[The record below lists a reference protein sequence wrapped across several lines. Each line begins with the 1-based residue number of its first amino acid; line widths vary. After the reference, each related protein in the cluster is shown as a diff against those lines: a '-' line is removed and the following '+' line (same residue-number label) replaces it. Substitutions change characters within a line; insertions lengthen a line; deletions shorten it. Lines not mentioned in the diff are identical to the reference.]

1 MNKNLFK
8 VIFNKKRGQ
17 MMAVAENTVRDGKS
31 TADTTA
37 ASSRVITSAAVKLAG
52 IPVLV
57 FSILVGFGLCTLI
70 VNPSRAEVV
79 HADPSAP
86 KNQQPTILQTANG
99 TPQIN
104 IQTPSKAGVSINQY
118 RQLDVSNKGAI
129 LNNSRKNAQSRL
141 AGWIQGNPWL
151 ANGEARVIVNQIN
164 STNPSQLN
172 GYIEVAG
179 KRAEVIMAN
188 PAGINISG
196 SGFINAAGVTL
207 TTGKPVI
214 NNGNVNGYEVR
225 GGNINISG
233 SGLDSSGTE
242 YTRILAQAAQI
253 NAGIWANN
261 LNITTGNNDIDT
273 AGIVT
278 TNLPASAENKPA
290 VAIDTSNLGG
300 MYAGKIVLVSTDKG
314 VGINNAGQIFAGTG
328 NITIN
333 ADGRLMN
340 SGSIVAADKNNSGS
354 DVSTATIN
362 SDEIT
367 NSGTLSSQG
376 RMQLRSRQLNNSGI
390 LTTADELNI
399 RQQALINQGEI
410 NAGRID
416 VIADNVHNLN
426 GKIIQTGKQ
435 VLNLN
440 SNKLENR
447 NNGLIG
453 YAPANAN
460 QPHKPDLTEPSNQP
474 NPTESTTT
482 IKPPT
487 TAVGDGQT
495 ETVTNPVSKTEF
507 ATGQIISSQEVI
519 NDNGQIIA
527 NGGIELVAKAGL
539 RNHGTL
545 NLNNLSVNGEE
556 FNNQQGKLTAGKAI
570 INTDIIDNREGEMTT
585 NELLSAR
592 SNRLDNRKGK
602 LQSAGSIEI
611 SSAQLNNSEEGL
623 IAAQNQLD
631 IQSEDF
637 NNSLKGKIQ
646 AGKTLNVKA
655 GNLNNQQGSM
665 DSNILNLSADYVDN
679 SLGAIRTNDNLKA
692 QINRNLN
699 NQNGTFGSGADL
711 LLDSESESLLAVD
724 NSAGGKIIAGK
735 QAKLNTASLNNS
747 KGSIDSD
754 ILDLKAE
761 RIDNSEGAI
770 RTNKQLKAQIK
781 EELKNRNGL
790 IGSSEKLLLNAEGE
804 SKLALD
810 NSEQGKIIAG
820 KQAVIH
826 TATVDNNS
834 GSIDADS
841 LELSA
846 DSVNNE
852 GGAIRVNQQ
861 LKAQINR
868 NLNNQNGT
876 FGSGADLLLDSESES
891 LLAVDNS
898 AGGKIIA
905 GKQAKLNTASLNNS
919 KGSIDSDS
927 LDLKAV
933 RINNSEGAIRTNKQL
948 KAQIKEE
955 LKNRNGL
962 IGSSEELLLNA
973 EGESKLA
980 LDNGEQGKII
990 AGKQAV
996 IHTATVNNNSGSI
1009 DADSLELSADSVN
1022 NEGGAIRVNQQLK
1035 AQINRNLN
1043 NQNGTFG
1050 SGADLLL
1057 DSESESLLAV
1067 DNSAGGKIIAGKQ
1080 AKLNTASLN
1089 NSKGSIDSDILDL
1102 KAERIDNSEGAI
1114 RTNKQLKAQ
1123 IKEELKNRNGLIGS
1137 SEKLL
1142 LNAEGESKLALD
1154 NSEQGKII
1162 AGKQAVIHTA
1172 TVDNNSGSIDADSLE
1187 LSADSV
1193 NNEGGAIRVNQQL
1206 KAQINR
1212 NLNNQNGTFGSGA
1225 DLLLDSESESLLAVD
1240 NSAGGKIIAGKQA
1253 KLNTASLNNS
1263 KGSIDSDS
1271 LDLKAVRINNSEG
1284 AIRTNK
1290 QLKAQIKEELKNR
1303 NGLIGSSEELLLNAE
1318 GESKLALDNGEQ
1330 GKIIAGKQAVIH
1342 TATVDN
1348 NSGSIDTD
1356 SLDLIADSVKNTAGA
1371 IRTNKLLRAQINQ
1384 LLLNQ
1389 NGQISSAENI
1399 DIHDNHKNTLGVDN
1413 TNNGQILA
1421 GNDLSLQAKNLSHSG
1436 VMASGHDA
1444 VIYLSENSDIN
1455 ADISA
1460 NANLKLHSD
1469 GKITNSH
1476 SLTGGDSVIVEAS
1489 QIENQTGGSIQSNRQ
1504 TELSAV
1510 DNIINRGLINSNGLT
1525 LIQAGNTVDN
1535 VGTGRIYGNHVAIGT
1550 SNLFNRE
1557 ETKGNETKAAVI
1569 AARERLDIGAINIVN
1584 KEEGLITSEGDIGI
1598 GGKLDARLQATGMAN
1613 SLINSSAR
1621 IEAKGN
1627 GSIAVNDLRNF
1638 NNHFAL
1644 EEYLASKQHI
1654 QQYKF
1659 PKLTDFLTEGI
1670 DGHFDERKRHNEH
1683 AIFIYNDGH
1692 YIRDKKQRIIWTDF
1706 TRSTYK
1712 QRVKESKPG
1721 EIIVGG
1727 DLNISGQ
1734 YWENNNSKILVGENL
1749 LGSENIQL
1757 NNIESKGKQT
1767 IIDDGWIGGFKNS
1780 HKKYKRKNTGKI
1792 NNHSITDTDLEQP
1805 VSIIQQHVNIS
1816 INQKKADSADFNKR
1830 QIDNSGSKNS
1840 GEESK
1845 NQLNYNQQKTAS
1857 DNGLLS
1863 ENKSTGSINNIQG
1876 NNQQQVNNSNEQA
1889 DLPKF
1894 KTINSFNNQLPN
1906 NSLYHVDPNNKGYL
1920 VETDPAFT
1928 NMRKWLGSDYMLNSL
1943 GQDPEKM
1950 QKRLGDGYYE
1960 QRLINEQI
1968 AKLTGFRR
1976 LNGYYDDEDE
1986 FKALMDSGISV
1997 AKKLGLLPG
2006 VALTADQIA
2015 RLTSDIVWLVDQ
2027 TITLPDGT
2035 QQTVLVPQVY
2045 LMVRDGDLNTS
2056 GALISAANIRLH
2068 TNKDINN
2075 QGTIAGRKIVD
2086 LGANNFDNSGLISGQ
2101 KVGLEANNNI
2111 NIIGGTVQAQDLL
2124 SLQAKH
2130 IDINTTTVTHGD
2142 ERNGGTVINRVAGLY
2157 VTGNNNGIMAVNGIE
2172 GLNIN
2177 GANIVN
2183 TSTNGLSQ
2191 LASSKGNVN
2200 LGTVQTA
2207 SHIGYG
2213 ALNAKN
2219 HLALDHADEL
2229 GTQFM
2234 VTNDAQIVAGN
2245 QVNVR
2250 QADINSNNGNIS
2262 IYGKE
2267 GVNIT
2272 EGRKLVD
2279 MDESYYSKSKKF
2291 LSTKKSID
2299 KYQLHQD
2306 EAVASNITAKNV
2318 NIGTEKDLNIRGSN
2332 IISDNQTLL
2341 QAGHDINVEAAVNQ
2355 YQKNEYHARKKSGL
2369 MSSGGLGFTIGSL
2382 KETDDTKNK
2391 SIQHS
2396 KTTIGSLNGDTII
2409 VSGGHYTQSGSI
2421 VSSPKGNITIAAKQI
2436 DVLAAQDQ
2444 YSTDN
2449 VHTLKQSGLTLALN
2463 VPAISMLQKEETA
2476 IARVGQSKNS
2486 RVNAMA
2492 AANVG
2497 MDLYDGYNLMSEIAK
2512 DPKQSVQ
2519 NISVSLTY
2527 GQQKNKSESHMENKT
2542 AAASKILAGGQVNL
2556 LATGGGKDSNINI
2569 IGSDV
2574 SGNRGTYL
2582 EADNDINLL
2591 AAQQTSQ
2598 QTSKNKSSG
2607 WNAGVAA
2614 NYGSNG
2620 FSLGVTAGANL
2631 GKGSSKGNEITY
2643 RNTHVGSVSGN
2654 TIIKSAGATNLTGA
2668 QVIGKGV
2675 KVDAAELNI
2684 ESLQDQAEFNSKQQN
2699 VSGQV
2704 TVGNG
2709 VSGSANYN
2717 RSKLKSD
2724 YASVTEQ
2731 SGIIAGD
2738 NGYQIKVKG
2747 NTDLKGGIITSNKV
2761 AEINDK
2767 NSIITGSITSS
2778 DIRNHSKYKGSSIG
2792 FSGVGNLNFNNQN
2805 PVSEKNDDQLNS
2817 NINNNSE
2824 SNNKNEKNI
2833 STIQKS
2839 GNGIIGSGKDD
2850 NNDKGITKSGINTT
2864 NIIITDEET
2873 QKRLTGQNAADTIAA
2888 IHTNRNSED
2897 YAANAGYLK
2906 NNFNPEKVLN
2916 ELNLQVEVTKEFREN
2931 SFKKVNS
2938 YIDEKQALLR
2948 KQIKETTNED
2958 DKTKLY
2964 DEIYQLQY
2972 ARNLIETV
2980 INIVSANPNVAITKG
2995 TLQLAQTRLRQESLA
3010 NSRQSPGVKDPKTG
3024 QVINNVSYESSAFDG
3039 VKLGG
3044 VRLDLDTICGKSNER
3059 CAHDSNNKL
3068 ILDSSGN
3075 YTFIGDAEFPD
3086 LSKLLSDETMV
3097 GKMAGLTGGIQ
3108 GGPGGWYINKLVIP
3122 YSIGSISD
3130 MIIEEFAGPHDYI
3143 GGQILGWY
3151 GNDGNTTRDRHTFEN
3166 IASDITTDVAI
3177 PVAAPFALAN
3187 IFTYDMLQMLNLLVK

>member
-1 MNKNLFK
+1 M
-8 VIFNKKRGQ
+8 
-17 MMAVAENTVRDGKS
+17 
-31 TADTTA
+31 
-37 ASSRVITSAAVKLAG
+37 
-52 IPVLV
+52 
-57 FSILVGFGLCTLI
+57 
-70 VNPSRAEVV
+70 
-79 HADPSAP
+79 
-86 KNQQPTILQTANG
+86 
-99 TPQIN
+99 
-104 IQTPSKAGVSINQY
+104 
-118 RQLDVSNKGAI
+118 
-129 LNNSRKNAQSRL
+129 
-141 AGWIQGNPWL
+141 
-151 ANGEARVIVNQIN
+151 
-164 STNPSQLN
+164 
-172 GYIEVAG
+172 
-179 KRAEVIMAN
+179 
-188 PAGINISG
+188 
-196 SGFINAAGVTL
+196 
-207 TTGKPVI
+207 
-214 NNGNVNGYEVR
+214 
-225 GGNINISG
+225 
-233 SGLDSSGTE
+233 
-242 YTRILAQAAQI
+242 
-253 NAGIWANN
+253 
-261 LNITTGNNDIDT
+261 
-273 AGIVT
+273 
-278 TNLPASAENKPA
+278 
-290 VAIDTSNLGG
+290 
-300 MYAGKIVLVSTDKG
+300 
-314 VGINNAGQIFAGTG
+314 
-328 NITIN
+328 
-333 ADGRLMN
+333 
-340 SGSIVAADKNNSGS
+340 
-354 DVSTATIN
+354 
-362 SDEIT
+362 
-367 NSGTLSSQG
+367 
-376 RMQLRSRQLNNSGI
+376 
-390 LTTADELNI
+390 
-399 RQQALINQGEI
+399 
-410 NAGRID
+410 
-416 VIADNVHNLN
+416 
-426 GKIIQTGKQ
+426 
-435 VLNLN
+435 
-440 SNKLENR
+440 
-447 NNGLIG
+447 
-453 YAPANAN
+453 
-460 QPHKPDLTEPSNQP
+460 
-474 NPTESTTT
+474 
-482 IKPPT
+482 
-487 TAVGDGQT
+487 
-495 ETVTNPVSKTEF
+495 
-507 ATGQIISSQEVI
+507 
-519 NDNGQIIA
+519 
-527 NGGIELVAKAGL
+527 
-539 RNHGTL
+539 
-545 NLNNLSVNGEE
+545 
-556 FNNQQGKLTAGKAI
+556 
-570 INTDIIDNREGEMTT
+570 
-585 NELLSAR
+585 
-592 SNRLDNRKGK
+592 
-602 LQSAGSIEI
+602 
-611 SSAQLNNSEEGL
+611 
-623 IAAQNQLD
+623 
-631 IQSEDF
+631 
-637 NNSLKGKIQ
+637 
-646 AGKTLNVKA
+646 
-655 GNLNNQQGSM
+655 
-665 DSNILNLSADYVDN
+665 
-679 SLGAIRTNDNLKA
+679 
-692 QINRNLN
+692 
-699 NQNGTFGSGADL
+699 
-711 LLDSESESLLAVD
+711 
-724 NSAGGKIIAGK
+724 
-735 QAKLNTASLNNS
+735 
-747 KGSIDSD
+747 
-754 ILDLKAE
+754 
-761 RIDNSEGAI
+761 
-770 RTNKQLKAQIK
+770 
-781 EELKNRNGL
+781 
-790 IGSSEKLLLNAEGE
+790 
-804 SKLALD
+804 D

-826 TATVDNNS
+826 TAAFDNNS

-846 DSVNNE
+846 DSVNNA

-868 NLNNQNGT
+868 NLNNQNGI
-876 FGSGADLLLDSESES
+876 FGSGADLLLNSEGES

-980 LDNGEQGKII
+980 L
-990 AGKQAV
+990 
-996 IHTATVNNNSGSI
+996 NNS
-1009 DADSLELSADSVN
+1009 
-1022 NEGGAIRVNQQLK
+1022 
-1035 AQINRNLN
+1035 
-1043 NQNGTFG
+1043 
-1050 SGADLLL
+1050 
-1057 DSESESLLAV
+1057 
-1067 DNSAGGKIIAGKQ
+1067 
-1080 AKLNTASLN
+1080 
-1089 NSKGSIDSDILDL
+1089 
-1102 KAERIDNSEGAI
+1102 
-1114 RTNKQLKAQ
+1114 
-1123 IKEELKNRNGLIGS
+1123 
-1137 SEKLL
+1137 
-1142 LNAEGESKLALD
+1142 
-1154 NSEQGKII
+1154 
-1162 AGKQAVIHTA
+1162 
-1172 TVDNNSGSIDADSLE
+1172 
-1187 LSADSV
+1187 
-1193 NNEGGAIRVNQQL
+1193 
-1206 KAQINR
+1206 
-1212 NLNNQNGTFGSGA
+1212 
-1225 DLLLDSESESLLAVD
+1225 
-1240 NSAGGKIIAGKQA
+1240 
-1253 KLNTASLNNS
+1253 
-1263 KGSIDSDS
+1263 
-1271 LDLKAVRINNSEG
+1271 
-1284 AIRTNK
+1284 
-1290 QLKAQIKEELKNR
+1290 
-1303 NGLIGSSEELLLNAE
+1303 
-1318 GESKLALDNGEQ
+1318 EQ

-1356 SLDLIADSVKNTAGA
+1356 SLDLIADSVNNTAGA

-1389 NGQISSAENI
+1389 NGQIRSAENI

-1444 VIYLSENSDIN
+1444 VIYLSENSDVN

-1510 DNIINRGLINSNGLT
+1510 DNIVNRGLINSNGLT

-1670 DGHFDERKRHNEH
+1670 DGHFDERKRHNKH
-1683 AIFIYNDGH
+1683 AIFIYKNGN
-1692 YIRDKKQRIIWTDF
+1692 YIRDNKQSITWRDF

-1816 INQKKADSADFNKR
+1816 INQNKADSADFNKR

-1840 GEESK
+1840 EEESK

-1997 AKKLGLLPG
+1997 AKKLGLVPG

-2172 GLNIN
+2172 GLNVN

-2219 HLALDHADEL
+2219 HLALDHADEI

-2234 VTNDAQIVAGN
+2234 VTNDAQIIAGN

-2382 KETDDTKNK
+2382 KETDNTINRN
-2391 SIQHS
+2391 IIHS
-2396 KTTIGSLNGDTII
+2396 GTSIGSLNGNTTII
-2409 VSGGHYTQSGSI
+2409 AGNHYIQAGSS
-2421 VSSPKGNITIAAKQI
+2421 VSSPNGDVTIAAKQI
-2436 DVLAAQDQ
+2436 DINATNDI
-2444 YSTDN
+2444 YSSDN
-2449 VHTLKQSGLTLALN
+2449 LHTYKQSGLTLAVN
-2463 VPAISMLQKEETA
+2463 VPVINSIQSASNAIEK
-2476 IARVGQSKNS
+2476 VGKSKNI
-2486 RVNAMA
+2486 RVNAMSA
-2492 AANVG
+2492 LNAG
-2497 MDLYDGYNLMSEIAK
+2497 MDTYKAGQVISDIATNPQK
-2512 DPKQSVQ
+2512 SADVG
-2519 NISVSLTY
+2519 VSITV
-2527 GQQKNKSESHMENKT
+2527 GQQKNRSENHSRDSI
-2542 AAASKILAGGQVNL
+2542 ASPSQIFAGGAVNL
-2556 LATGGGKDSNINI
+2556 LATGAGKNSNINI
-2569 IGSDV
+2569 LGSDI
-2574 SGNRGTYL
+2574 SGSKGTHL
-2582 EADNDINLL
+2582 QADNDVNLL
-2591 AAQQTSQ
+2591 GAEQSHNER
-2598 QTSKNKSSG
+2598 SSNKSSG
-2607 WNAGVAA
+2607 WNAGVAI

-2620 FSLGVTAGANL
+2620 FSFGVTAGANA
-2631 GKGSSKGNEITY
+2631 GKGNSRGDETSY
-2643 RNTHVGSVSGN
+2643 RNSHIGSNSGQTSISSGGTTN
-2654 TIIKSAGATNLTGA
+2654 IKGA
-2668 QVIGKGV
+2668 QVTGKGV
-2675 KVDAAELNI
+2675 SMDAAELNI
-2684 ESLQDQAEFNSKQQN
+2684 ASLQDKSKYKSKQQN
-2699 VSGQV
+2699 VNGKI
-2704 TVGNG
+2704 TVGYG
-2709 VSGSANYN
+2709 VSGTADYSQSKIKAN
-2717 RSKLKSD
+2717 

-2738 NGYQIKVKG
+2738 DGYQLNIKG
-2747 NTDLKGGIITSNKV
+2747 NTDLKGAIITSSRA
-2761 AEINDK
+2761 AEASGK
-2767 NSIITGSITSS
+2767 NRLITGSLTSS
-2778 DIRNHSKYKGSSIG
+2778 DIHNHSDYKGSSFGISVNG
-2792 FSGVGNLNFNNQN
+2792 GLSGSKLKQN
-2805 PVSEKNDDQLNS
+2805 PPS
-2817 NINNNSE
+2817 
-2824 SNNKNEKNI
+2824 
-2833 STIQKS
+2833 
-2839 GNGIIGSGKDD
+2839 
-2850 NNDKGITKSGINTT
+2850 NNDKINLSNQGSTEVNKSFGFGQDSGHTSGDTYSGINTANILIT
-2864 NIIITDEET
+2864 NATE
-2873 QKRLTGQNAADTIAA
+2873 QQQRTGKTAAATIAA
-2888 IHTNRNSED
+2888 IHTDVNSEN
-2897 YAANAGYLK
+2897 YAKNAGYLV
-2906 NNFNPEKVLN
+2906 NNFDKIKVQKELDLQREVTQEFDQNRHDLRDILHAVADNKRQNAEDIRKKNYIDGKNGYNTNESLALEDSADSWDKAAFYTDMALGTLYGYGDSTTLVLTHGESIANPAIRAATRPIQIWEVKCIQDSLYCSNNGFDDKKRPIDADSLYAEIGDKRQIFDIKDIKPGENSNVITISNPGILNSLNDSLKNAVKQNEWKTSADGIYVVSNPMTGNYLSEGLYVFYDKVNDLLGGRLPLTNSEKANIEIYKHVKDKGYLLDISSHSRGGLTASNALQNANRNGLTGIPIREARFFGTATYVPDYANQLVLN
-2916 ELNLQVEVTKEFREN
+2916 GFEGSQASSAVHYSDFVGRSPLAFLRTWFTMGGNSPTGGVEDKWFMY
-2931 SFKKVNS
+2931 SHSS
-2938 YIDEKQALLR
+2938 YFGEIPNQKLIDEKG
-2948 KQIKETTNED
+2948 
-2958 DKTKLY
+2958 
-2964 DEIYQLQY
+2964 
-2972 ARNLIETV
+2972 RNID
-2980 INIVSANPNVAITKG
+2980 AN
-2995 TLQLAQTRLRQESLA
+2995 
-3010 NSRQSPGVKDPKTG
+3010 
-3024 QVINNVSYESSAFDG
+3024 
-3039 VKLGG
+3039 
-3044 VRLDLDTICGKSNER
+3044 
-3059 CAHDSNNKL
+3059 
-3068 ILDSSGN
+3068 GN
-3075 YTFIGDAEFPD
+3075 
-3086 LSKLLSDETMV
+3086 
-3097 GKMAGLTGGIQ
+3097 LTGERKNENPYFKDFNDKWID
-3108 GGPGGWYINKLVIP
+3108 GPNHNLNKINPSKPI
-3122 YSIGSISD
+3122 
-3130 MIIEEFAGPHDYI
+3130 
-3143 GGQILGWY
+3143 
-3151 GNDGNTTRDRHTFEN
+3151 
-3166 IASDITTDVAI
+3166 
-3177 PVAAPFALAN
+3177 
-3187 IFTYDMLQMLNLLVK
+3187 LVKPTLVEK

>member
-1 MNKNLFK
+1 M
-8 VIFNKKRGQ
+8 
-17 MMAVAENTVRDGKS
+17 
-31 TADTTA
+31 
-37 ASSRVITSAAVKLAG
+37 
-52 IPVLV
+52 
-57 FSILVGFGLCTLI
+57 
-70 VNPSRAEVV
+70 
-79 HADPSAP
+79 
-86 KNQQPTILQTANG
+86 
-99 TPQIN
+99 
-104 IQTPSKAGVSINQY
+104 
-118 RQLDVSNKGAI
+118 
-129 LNNSRKNAQSRL
+129 
-141 AGWIQGNPWL
+141 
-151 ANGEARVIVNQIN
+151 
-164 STNPSQLN
+164 
-172 GYIEVAG
+172 
-179 KRAEVIMAN
+179 
-188 PAGINISG
+188 
-196 SGFINAAGVTL
+196 
-207 TTGKPVI
+207 
-214 NNGNVNGYEVR
+214 
-225 GGNINISG
+225 
-233 SGLDSSGTE
+233 
-242 YTRILAQAAQI
+242 
-253 NAGIWANN
+253 
-261 LNITTGNNDIDT
+261 
-273 AGIVT
+273 
-278 TNLPASAENKPA
+278 
-290 VAIDTSNLGG
+290 
-300 MYAGKIVLVSTDKG
+300 
-314 VGINNAGQIFAGTG
+314 
-328 NITIN
+328 
-333 ADGRLMN
+333 
-340 SGSIVAADKNNSGS
+340 
-354 DVSTATIN
+354 
-362 SDEIT
+362 
-367 NSGTLSSQG
+367 
-376 RMQLRSRQLNNSGI
+376 
-390 LTTADELNI
+390 
-399 RQQALINQGEI
+399 
-410 NAGRID
+410 
-416 VIADNVHNLN
+416 
-426 GKIIQTGKQ
+426 
-435 VLNLN
+435 
-440 SNKLENR
+440 
-447 NNGLIG
+447 
-453 YAPANAN
+453 
-460 QPHKPDLTEPSNQP
+460 
-474 NPTESTTT
+474 
-482 IKPPT
+482 
-487 TAVGDGQT
+487 
-495 ETVTNPVSKTEF
+495 
-507 ATGQIISSQEVI
+507 
-519 NDNGQIIA
+519 
-527 NGGIELVAKAGL
+527 
-539 RNHGTL
+539 
-545 NLNNLSVNGEE
+545 
-556 FNNQQGKLTAGKAI
+556 
-570 INTDIIDNREGEMTT
+570 
-585 NELLSAR
+585 
-592 SNRLDNRKGK
+592 
-602 LQSAGSIEI
+602 
-611 SSAQLNNSEEGL
+611 
-623 IAAQNQLD
+623 
-631 IQSEDF
+631 
-637 NNSLKGKIQ
+637 
-646 AGKTLNVKA
+646 
-655 GNLNNQQGSM
+655 
-665 DSNILNLSADYVDN
+665 
-679 SLGAIRTNDNLKA
+679 
-692 QINRNLN
+692 
-699 NQNGTFGSGADL
+699 
-711 LLDSESESLLAVD
+711 
-724 NSAGGKIIAGK
+724 
-735 QAKLNTASLNNS
+735 
-747 KGSIDSD
+747 
-754 ILDLKAE
+754 
-761 RIDNSEGAI
+761 DNSEGAI

-790 IGSSEKLLLNAEGE
+790 IGSSEELLLNAEGE
-804 SKLALD
+804 SKLDLD

-846 DSVNNE
+846 DSVNNA

-868 NLNNQNGT
+868 SLNNQNGI
-876 FGSGADLLLDSESES
+876 FGSGADLLLNSEGES

-927 LDLKAV
+927 LDLKAE
-933 RINNSEGAIRTNKQL
+933 RIDNSEGAIRSNKQL

-973 EGESKLA
+973 EGESKL
-980 LDNGEQGKII
+980 D
-990 AGKQAV
+990 
-996 IHTATVNNNSGSI
+996 
-1009 DADSLELSADSVN
+1009 
-1022 NEGGAIRVNQQLK
+1022 
-1035 AQINRNLN
+1035 
-1043 NQNGTFG
+1043 
-1050 SGADLLL
+1050 
-1057 DSESESLLAV
+1057 
-1067 DNSAGGKIIAGKQ
+1067 
-1080 AKLNTASLN
+1080 
-1089 NSKGSIDSDILDL
+1089 
-1102 KAERIDNSEGAI
+1102 
-1114 RTNKQLKAQ
+1114 
-1123 IKEELKNRNGLIGS
+1123 
-1137 SEKLL
+1137 
-1142 LNAEGESKLALD
+1142 LD
-1154 NSEQGKII
+1154 NS
-1162 AGKQAVIHTA
+1162 
-1172 TVDNNSGSIDADSLE
+1172 
-1187 LSADSV
+1187 
-1193 NNEGGAIRVNQQL
+1193 
-1206 KAQINR
+1206 
-1212 NLNNQNGTFGSGA
+1212 
-1225 DLLLDSESESLLAVD
+1225 
-1240 NSAGGKIIAGKQA
+1240 
-1253 KLNTASLNNS
+1253 
-1263 KGSIDSDS
+1263 
-1271 LDLKAVRINNSEG
+1271 
-1284 AIRTNK
+1284 
-1290 QLKAQIKEELKNR
+1290 
-1303 NGLIGSSEELLLNAE
+1303 
-1318 GESKLALDNGEQ
+1318 EQ

-1356 SLDLIADSVKNTAGA
+1356 SLDLIADSVNNTAGA

-1444 VIYLSENSDIN
+1444 VIYLSENSDVN

-1510 DNIINRGLINSNGLT
+1510 DNIVNRGLINSNGLT

-1670 DGHFDERKRHNEH
+1670 DGHFDERKRHNKH
-1683 AIFIYNDGH
+1683 AIFIYKNGN
-1692 YIRDKKQRIIWTDF
+1692 YIRDNKQSITWRDF

-1816 INQKKADSADFNKR
+1816 INQNKADSADFNKR

-1863 ENKSTGSINNIQG
+1863 ENKNTGSINNIQG

-1997 AKKLGLLPG
+1997 AKKLGLVPG

-2219 HLALDHADEL
+2219 HLALDHADEI

-2234 VTNDAQIVAGN
+2234 VTNDAQIIAGN

-2369 MSSGGLGFTIGSL
+2369 MSSGGLGFTIGNL

-2449 VHTLKQSGLTLALN
+2449 VHTLKQSGLTLAIN
-2463 VPAISMLQKEETA
+2463 VPAISMLQKAETA

-2620 FSLGVTAGANL
+2620 FSFGVTAGANL

-2850 NNDKGITKSGINTT
+2850 NNDKSITKSGINTT

-2873 QKRLTGQNAADTIAA
+2873 QKRLTGLNAADTIAA